1 MHAAAFHIIVIA
13 VAAVAVVRGWRR
25 GLSGQAASVLG
36 FAFGTVCAHVMAPW
50 AEAEVASWG
59 LIAPHD
65 CRAAF
70 LTGTVARSGTYA
82 VVYTV
87 AKALTSIIERL
98 LKPLGTGMLN
108 SMAGSLFCL
117 ADWLMW
123 TSIVLNLTLCAK
135 PDCGLERCGDNGDG
149 NVVAET
155 MLFAPALLG
164 GEDVCDLWHKCRL
177 RDARLI
183 SGVSKEPVPFVESE
197 ASKPSSNSA
206 WRKKENLDSQ
216 YIRCYA

>member
-164 GEDVCDLWHKCRL
+164 QMPSARRPPDFGSEQRASAVC
-177 RDARLI
+177 
-183 SGVSKEPVPFVESE
+183 
-197 ASKPSSNSA
+197 
-206 WRKKENLDSQ
+206 
-216 YIRCYA
+216 